1 MVWYLQVSLC
11 ALCMLSRFI
20 LINRRDAEHAKV
32 LKRKSLLPPPSTFLC
47 DLCALCGLFL
57 NITAKHAEHAKALKG
72 MFSSI
77 FLRMRGTLC
86 GLIGKRLTARLPSAK
101 MYEKK

>member
-1 MVWYLQVSLC
+1 MVWSLPVSLC

-32 LKRKSLLPPPSTFLC
+32 LKSKSLLPPPSTFLC
-47 DLCALCGLFL
+47 DLCG
-57 NITAKHAEHAKALKG
+57 
-72 MFSSI
+72 SI
-77 FLRMRGTLC
+77 W
-86 GLIGKRLTARLPSAK
+86 KRLTARLPSTK